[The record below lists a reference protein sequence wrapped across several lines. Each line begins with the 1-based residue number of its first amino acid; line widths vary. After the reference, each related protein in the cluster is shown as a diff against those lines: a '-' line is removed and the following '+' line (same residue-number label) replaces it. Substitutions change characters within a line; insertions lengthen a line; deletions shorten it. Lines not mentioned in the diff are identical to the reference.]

1 LASRVSY
8 HAIKKRFKSYR
19 TIKGTTST

>member
-19 TIKGTTST
+19 IIKGTTST